1 MDKSAPDRKFHL
13 DMLNNLGQVS
23 SSPPD
28 LQALQS
34 KKTKTNIV
42 VFNASNNPEET
53 FKKQAKIL
61 HRKMLEI
68 SNKKYHKFSDL

>member
-13 DMLNNLGQVS
+13 DMLDNLGQVS
-23 SSPPD
+23 ASPPD

-34 KKTKTNIV
+34 LKTKTNIV
-42 VFNASNNPEET
+42 VLNASNNPEET
-53 FKKQAKIL
+53 FKKQEKIL

-68 SNKKYHKFSDL
+68 ANKKYHKFSDL

>member
-13 DMLNNLGQVS
+13 DMLNNLGQMS

-34 KKTKTNIV
+34 LKTKTNIV
-42 VFNASNNPEET
+42 VLNASNDPDET
-53 FKKQAKIL
+53 FKKQTKKL
-61 HRKMLEI
+61 HRKMLEV